1 MNKQVIIVPNGIRYI
16 SEWSDYSLEHYQF
29 PHILNKTITGC
40 GYTEYCITNPFN
52 VILCSPRKIL
62 LENKEDQHPGEV
74 YYVRNEVENQTNFE
88 KDFSG
93 NNGKNPKPVLT
104 TNLGFSN
111 MTEESVKTKILKLKD
126 GIRDYYSSCQPSPFN
141 SGRPCKILVTYDSF
155 RHVKEALGERINDF
169 YIVIDEFQSIFTD
182 AKFKS
187 NTELEFVEQIKD
199 LQRVCFVSATPMM
212 ENYLEMLEY
221 FKTLPYFE
229 LDWVKEDPGRVIK
242 PQINVKYCGKRNTIQ
257 AEIKKVVEK
266 YRSGVYEVYR
276 YKDENG
282 LLQEIQSKEAVIYV
296 NSVLD
301 ITKAIKYNHLTID
314 QCNIL
319 VSKTTN
325 NEDKIRRAFGGKKKD
340 GIVYIGTIP
349 KQGEK
354 HKMFTFCTRTVYLG
368 ADFYSTCAKS
378 YIFSN
383 ANIDCLSVDISL
395 DLPQILGRQRLIE
408 NPWKNSADLYVTLKC
423 DKNSKQEFIDYMN
436 RKDKATNDL
445 LNLYNKG
452 TNDEKDSLVINY
464 EKVAKTFNYKD
475 DYVAVNHHS
484 GSSIIPVFNK
494 LMQVAELRTFEIQEY
509 DYKDRFAVLSR
520 INQEYNIS
528 ERKDKIDSTLNRFNH
543 EFTTFIDKMKYLCSQ
558 KENLSNE
565 EYNTILSL
573 VPMEYSNY
581 IITLGVDKIK
591 TWRYQRSDLD
601 KEFKKLSNQQGL
613 ENDVIKSILSSFKIG
628 ERDTKANIKE
638 RLGNIY
644 NSLGYTKTPKAS
656 DIEEWF
662 EVKSCQISNKAT
674 GKRDMGFEIV
684 KKKGD

>member
-1 MNKQVIIVPNGIRYI
+1 MNIIKKTIPIGIQFI
-16 SEWSDYSLEHYQF
+16 SQWKEYSLPKGEHC
-29 PHILNKTITGC
+29 IVDKGVTGC
-40 GYTEYCITNPFN
+40 GYTEYCLQNNENI
-52 VILCSPRKIL
+52 ILCSPRKLL
-62 LENKEDQHPGEV
+62 LENKEEQHKNDDNILYLE
-74 YYVRNEVENQTNFE
+74 NNIVEFSDVLQIETKIKNHIALCEMNQ
-88 KDFSG
+88 
-93 NNGKNPKPVLT
+93 KPVK
-104 TNLGFSN
+104 F
-111 MTEESVKTKILKLKD
+111 M
-126 GIRDYYSSCQPSPFN
+126 
-141 SGRPCKILVTYDSF
+141 VTYDSL
-155 RHVKEALGERINDF
+155 H
-169 YIVIDEFQSIFTD
+169 YISEYLIASNLEKDYIFVIDEFQSIFCD

-187 NTELEFVEQIKD
+187 DTELEFVEQIKD
-199 LQRVCFVSATPMM
+199 LQKVCFVSATPMLTK
-212 ENYLEMLEY
+212 YLEMLDY
-221 FKTLPYFE
+221 FKNLPYFE
-229 LDWVKEDPGRVIK
+229 LDWVKEEPGRIIK

-257 AEIKKVVEK
+257 SEIKKVVEK
-266 YRSGVYEVYR
+266 YRSGVYEVCR

-282 LLQEIQSKEAVIYV
+282 LLREIQSKEAVIYV

-319 VSKTTN
+319 VSKTTT
-325 NEDKIRRAFGGKKKD
+325 NEDKIRKAFGGKKKD
-340 GIVYIGTIP
+340 GITYIGTVP
-349 KQGEK
+349 KQGEQ

-368 ADFYSTCAKS
+368 ADFYSTNARS
-378 YIFSN
+378 FIFSN

-423 DKNSKQEFIDYMN
+423 DKKSRQEFINYMN
-436 RKDKATNDL
+436 RKNKATESL
-445 LNLYNKG
+445 LKAFFLLPE
-452 TNDEKDSLVINY
+452 DDKDALVINY
-464 EKVAKTFNYKD
+464 EKVARTFNYKD

-484 GSSIIPVFNK
+484 GSKTVPVFNK

-509 DYKDRFAVLSR
+509 DYADRFTILSR

-528 ERKDKIDSTLNRFNH
+528 ERKDKIDSTLNRFNY

-565 EYNTILSL
+565 EYNAVLSL

-581 IITLGVDKIK
+581 ITTLGVDKIK

-656 DIEEWF
+656 DLEQWF
-662 EVKSCQISNKAT
+662 EIKSVLLSEN
-674 GKRDMGFEIV
+674 GKRVNGFEIIN
-684 KKKGD
+684 KK